1 VIKLGGLKLGGLKL
15 GGLKLGGL
23 KLLACDITL
32 RLEVGLFQGIV
43 VL

>member
-1 VIKLGGLKLGGLKL
+1 VIKLGGRKL

-32 RLEVGLFQGIV
+32 RLDFGLFQGIV